1 MGWPTQ
7 KAVGKIVLCT
17 LKRIDSSEICLD
29 FVTFRGMQLWGIFQS
44 NGKEPGKEKW
54 ELL

>member
-7 KAVGKIVLCT
+7 KAVGQIALCT

-29 FVTFRGMQLWGIFQS
+29 FATFPGMQLWDIFQS
-44 NGKEPGKEKW
+44 NGKEPGKEKR